1 MKEKPR
7 YLTRDEAADYLR
19 ISVRKLDQLA
29 ADGEIQYSKMGN
41 GRRSRVLYRMEDL
54 DQYIEN
60 HLVQIQSIVHRM
72 NVI

>member
-29 ADGEIQYSKMGN
+29 ADGNISFAKMGT
-41 GRRSRVLYRMEDL
+41 GKRSRVLYRSEDL
-54 DQYIEN
+54 DKYVN
-60 HLVQIQSIVHRM
+60 DSLKYRVKM
-72 NVI
+72 L